1 MRIEHSA
8 GAVLYTVVSGE
19 PRYVLVTER
28 SGYASL
34 PKGHL
39 EEGETPAQAALREI
53 REETG
58 ISAPLTTAEPLWQDG
73 YALRDGG
80 YKQVDYFLARFDG
93 QAPVICCE
101 DVVAVSLVPFR
112 EAWEALGLP
121 GSRRVLEQADA
132 MVRKGMP
139 GQ

>member
-1 MRIEHSA
+1 MRVEHSA

-53 REETG
+53 REETN
-58 ISAPLTTAEPLWQDG
+58 ISAPLTTAEPLWQDS
-73 YALRDGG
+73 YALRNGG

-93 QAPVICCE
+93 QAPVICCK
-101 DVVAVSLVPFR
+101 DVVAVSLVPFH

>member
-8 GAVLYTVVSGE
+8 GAVLYTVVSDE

-39 EEGETPAQAALREI
+39 EAGETPAQAALREI

-58 ISAPLTTAEPLWQDG
+58 ISAPLTTSEPLWQDG

-80 YKQVDYFLARFDG
+80 YKRVDYFLARFDG
-93 QAPVICCE
+93 QTPVSCCE
-101 DVVAVSLVPFR
+101 DVVAVSLVTFR

-132 MVRKGMP
+132 MVRKGLP

>member
-1 MRIEHSA
+1 MRTEHSA

-39 EEGETPAQAALREI
+39 EEGETPARAALREI

-58 ISAPLTTAEPLWQDG
+58 ISATLTTAEPLWQDG
-73 YALRDGG
+73 YALRGG
-80 YKQVDYFLARFDG
+80 GFKRVDYFLARFDG
-93 QAPVICCE
+93 QPPSAAARMWWRYPCCPIARRGSPWE
-101 DVVAVSLVPFR
+101 CRAAVGC
-112 EAWEALGLP
+112 W
-121 GSRRVLEQADA
+121 SRP
-132 MVRKGMP
+132 MP
-139 GQ
+139 

>member
-93 QAPVICCE
+93 QTPVSCCE
-101 DVVAVSLVPFR
+101 DVVAVSLVTFR

-132 MVRKGMP
+132 MVRKGLP

>member
-39 EEGETPAQAALREI
+39 EAGETPAQAALREI

-73 YALRDGG
+73 YALRNGG
-80 YKQVDYFLARFDG
+80 YKRVDYFLARFDG
-93 QAPVICCE
+93 QTPVSCCE
-101 DVVAVSLVPFR
+101 DVVAVSLVTFR

-132 MVRKGMP
+132 MVRKDLP

>member
-39 EEGETPAQAALREI
+39 EAGETPAQAALREI

-73 YALRDGG
+73 YALRNGG
-80 YKQVDYFLARFDG
+80 YKRVDYFLARFDG
-93 QAPVICCE
+93 QTPVSCCE
-101 DVVAVSLVPFR
+101 DVVAVSLVTFR

-132 MVRKGMP
+132 MVRKGLP

>member
-1 MRIEHSA
+1 MRTEHSA

-39 EEGETPAQAALREI
+39 EEGEPPDRAALREI

-58 ISAPLTTAEPLWQDG
+58 ITATLTTIEPLWQDG
-73 YALRDGG
+73 YAQRGG
-80 YKQVDYFLARFDG
+80 GFKRVDYFLARFDG
-93 QAPVICCE
+93 QTPVSCCE

-112 EAWEALGLP
+112 DAWEALGLP
-121 GSRRVLEQADA
+121 GSRRVLEQAHA
-132 MVRKGMP
+132 MICDGL
-139 GQ
+139 GE

>member
-39 EEGETPAQAALREI
+39 EAGETPAQAALREI

-80 YKQVDYFLARFDG
+80 YKRVDYFLARFDG
-93 QAPVICCE
+93 QTPVSCCE
-101 DVVAVSLVPFR
+101 DVVAVSLVTFR

-132 MVRKGMP
+132 MVRKGLP

>member
-53 REETG
+53 REETD
-58 ISAPLTTAEPLWQDG
+58 ISAPLTTAEPLWQDS
-73 YALRDGG
+73 YALRNGG

-93 QAPVICCE
+93 QAPVICCK
-101 DVVAVSLVPFR
+101 DVVAVSLVPFH

-132 MVRKGMP
+132 MICDVLGE
-139 GQ
+139 

>member
-39 EEGETPAQAALREI
+39 EAGETPAQAALREI

-73 YALRDGG
+73 YVLRDGG
-80 YKQVDYFLARFDG
+80 YKRVDYFLARFDG
-93 QAPVICCE
+93 QTPVSCCE
-101 DVVAVSLVPFR
+101 DVVAVSLVTFR

-132 MVRKGMP
+132 MVRKGLP

>member
-1 MRIEHSA
+1 MRTEHSA
-8 GAVLYTVVSGE
+8 GAVLYTVVGGE

-39 EEGETPAQAALREI
+39 EAGETPAQAALREI

-80 YKQVDYFLARFDG
+80 YKRVDYFLARFDG
-93 QAPVICCE
+93 QTPVSCCE

-132 MVRKGMP
+132 MVRKDLP

>member
-1 MRIEHSA
+1 MRTEHSA
-8 GAVLYTVVSGE
+8 GAVLYTVVIGE

-80 YKQVDYFLARFDG
+80 YKRVDYFLARFDG
-93 QAPVICCE
+93 QTPVSCCE

-112 EAWEALGLP
+112 DAWEALGLP
-121 GSRRVLEQADA
+121 GSRRVLEQAHA
-132 MVRKGMP
+132 MICDGL
-139 GQ
+139 GE

>member
-8 GAVLYTVVSGE
+8 GAVLYTVVSDE

-39 EEGETPAQAALREI
+39 EAGETPAQAALREI

-80 YKQVDYFLARFDG
+80 YKRVDYFLARFDG
-93 QAPVICCE
+93 QTPVSCCE
-101 DVVAVSLVPFR
+101 DVVAVSLVTFR

-132 MVRKGMP
+132 MVRKGLP

>member
-19 PRYVLVTER
+19 SRYVLVTER

-39 EEGETPAQAALREI
+39 EAGETPAQAALREI

-58 ISAPLTTAEPLWQDG
+58 ISAPLTTSEPLWQDG

-80 YKQVDYFLARFDG
+80 YKRVDYFLARFDG
-93 QAPVICCE
+93 QTPVSCCE
-101 DVVAVSLVPFR
+101 DVVAVSLVTFR

-132 MVRKGMP
+132 MVRKGLP

>member
-1 MRIEHSA
+1 MRTEHSA
-8 GAVLYTVVSGE
+8 GAVLYTVVNGA

-39 EEGETPAQAALREI
+39 EEGETPARAALREI

-73 YALRDGG
+73 YALRGG
-80 YKQVDYFLARFDG
+80 GFKRVDYFLARFDG
-93 QAPVICCE
+93 QTPVSCCE
-101 DVVAVSLVPFR
+101 DVAAVSLLPYR
-112 EAWEALGLP
+112 EAWESLGLP
-121 GSRRVLEQADA
+121 GSRRVLEQAHA
-132 MVRKGMP
+132 MICDGL
-139 GQ
+139 GE

>member
-1 MRIEHSA
+1 MRTEHSA

-39 EEGETPAQAALREI
+39 EEGEPPAQAALREI

-58 ISAPLTTAEPLWQDG
+58 ITAPLTTAEPLWQDG
-73 YALRDGG
+73 YALRGGG
-80 YKQVDYFLARFDG
+80 YKRVDYFLARFDG
-93 QAPVICCE
+93 QAPVSCCG
-101 DVVAVSLVPFR
+101 DVAAVSLMTFR
-112 EAWEALGLP
+112 EAWAALGLP
-121 GSRRVLEQADA
+121 GSRRILEQADA
-132 MVRKGMP
+132 MVREGLR
-139 GQ
+139 GC

>member
-8 GAVLYTVVSGE
+8 GAVLYTVVNGE
-19 PRYVLVTER
+19 PRYILVTEK
-28 SGYASL
+28 SGYVSL

-39 EEGETPAQAALREI
+39 EKGETPYQAAVREM

-80 YKQVDYFLARFDG
+80 YKRVDYFLARFDG
-93 QAPVICCE
+93 QTPVSCCE

-112 EAWEALGLP
+112 DAWEALGLP
-121 GSRRVLEQADA
+121 GSRRVLEQAHA
-132 MVRKGMP
+132 MICDGL
-139 GQ
+139 GE

>member
-1 MRIEHSA
+1 MWTEHSA
-8 GAVLYTVVSGE
+8 GAVLYTVVNGE
-19 PRYVLVTER
+19 PRYVVVTER

-58 ISAPLTTAEPLWQDG
+58 ITAPLTTAEPLWQDG
-73 YALRDGG
+73 YTLRDGG
-80 YKQVDYFLARFDG
+80 YKRVDYFLARFDG
-93 QAPVICCE
+93 QTPVSCCE

-121 GSRRVLEQADA
+121 GSRRVLEQAHA
-132 MVRKGMP
+132 MICDGL
-139 GQ
+139 GE

>member
-1 MRIEHSA
+1 MRVEHSA

-93 QAPVICCE
+93 QAPVICCK

-132 MVRKGMP
+132 MVRKGLP

>member
-73 YALRDGG
+73 YALQDGG
-80 YKQVDYFLARFDG
+80 YKRVDYFLARFDG
-93 QAPVICCE
+93 QTPVSCCK

-132 MVRKGMP
+132 MICDVLGE
-139 GQ
+139 

>member
-1 MRIEHSA
+1 MRTEHSA

-39 EEGETPAQAALREI
+39 EEGETPAQAALRDI

-101 DVVAVSLVPFR
+101 DVVAVSLMTFR

-121 GSRRVLEQADA
+121 GSRRILEQADA
-132 MVRKGMP
+132 MVRKGLR
-139 GQ
+139 GC

>member
-1 MRIEHSA
+1 MRTEHSA

-39 EEGETPAQAALREI
+39 EEGEPPAQAALREI

-80 YKQVDYFLARFDG
+80 YKRVDYFLARFDG
-93 QAPVICCE
+93 QTPVSCCE
-101 DVVAVSLVPFR
+101 DVVAVSLVTFR

-132 MVRKGMP
+132 MVRKDLP